1 MNQKIV
7 MKQSQPHVRL
17 RLWFYRLSVWAFALV
32 ILFALIFQA
41 DWRSTFD
48 RLADV
53 NIAIILTCTA
63 GWLSS
68 FIFRALR
75 FQSEW
80 KHTAAIPFFNAL
92 KLTLLHNAAVLVTP
106 FRAGEMGYPVLVR
119 RLIPVSWQ
127 QSVRSLL
134 WLRFQD
140 GVVLLCFAWLLLPKF
155 QIELRIVGLMALF
168 FLLWL
173 FRKQW
178 IRVLRSRNFFV
189 SQLRTFLH
197 QRSDG
202 WGWFWSAANWAVKIT
217 VVSIMLTTLTGISSL
232 TSIKGALAGE
242 LSALLP
248 ITGPAG
254 MGTYEAGVWA
264 GTALPWTE
272 MKALMSGVLITHLFF
287 LLISLAASIIA
298 LLAGGMNRHVL
309 PVHQSFEND
318 AAISN

>member
-106 FRAGEMGYPVLVR
+106 LRAGEMGYPVLVR

-202 WGWFWSAANWAVKIT
+202 WG
-217 VVSIMLTTLTGISSL
+217 
-232 TSIKGALAGE
+232 
-242 LSALLP
+242 
-248 ITGPAG
+248 
-254 MGTYEAGVWA
+254 
-264 GTALPWTE
+264 
-272 MKALMSGVLITHLFF
+272 
-287 LLISLAASIIA
+287 
-298 LLAGGMNRHVL
+298 
-309 PVHQSFEND
+309 
-318 AAISN
+318 